1 MLLNIILCKESI
13 SIEEVIFIINILDKI
28 KSKNKISLNE
38 FLNIKDI
45 PKEKNYLTTLDGE
58 IILFIKVNPIN
69 VDLLSEEELE
79 TKMDLMSLEF
89 SNEQNPYKILV
100 IPRTV
105 DISEHIHEQEEL
117 EKTCNDDISTKIIE
131 QRIKFTSN
139 LVADKNII
147 ENEFYLLVW
156 VKNSED
162 FETEINKR
170 ANTWITRFRNCELDA
185 EILKEKDIILL
196 VKSFTIPEFA
206 RKEGTN
212 YGDNIVKLRERRK
225 IA

>member
-1 MLLNIILCKESI
+1 MI
-13 SIEEVIFIINILDKI
+13 SIINILNKFRSN
-28 KSKNKISLNE
+28 KKISLNE
-38 FLNIKDI
+38 FLNIRDI
-45 PKEKNYLTTLDGE
+45 PKDKNYLTTLSGE
-58 IILFIKVNPIN
+58 MILFIKVNPIN

-79 TKMDLMSLEF
+79 SKMDLMSVEF
-89 SNEQNPYKILV
+89 ANEQYPYKIIV

-117 EKTCNDDISTKIIE
+117 QKECVDEISTKIIE

-139 LVADKNII
+139 LIADKNII
-147 ENEFYLLVW
+147 ENEFYVLVW
-156 VKNSED
+156 VKDLED